1 MKDEILVGIDLGS
14 SRIRIAVGQVS
25 LSDNRRTSV
34 NIIGLT
40 ESPSNGFSKGC
51 ITSLEDAVS
60 AISSSLEQTER
71 LVGVPIQSALVGI
84 GGSHITASKAKGVI
98 GVSRPDGEIRKEDV
112 DRAIESA
119 RAGANPANMEIL
131 HLLPQRFTVD
141 GQKDIKDPIG
151 MQGIR
156 LEADVLVVQG
166 LTSHVKNITRAVF
179 RTRLDIDELVYAPLA
194 AAEAVLTSRQKEL
207 GVCVLCIGAST
218 SGLTVYEDGELLH
231 ATTIG
236 IGSDHITSDVAIG
249 LRVALDVAEVI
260 KRERGSAVPEDV
272 GRRDEIDVQEYGADQ
287 SEIVSIQYISEII
300 EARVEELLEKVEDE
314 LKKIDRSGMLPAGIV
329 FTGGGAKLSGL
340 IHVAKR
346 ILQLPAF
353 VGQAQV
359 QSSLPELA
367 HDPAYSTAVGLVQ
380 WGFESIRNQE
390 TFRPNW
396 NSGSHK
402 KGILQSIIGPI
413 KKIGKS
419 FMP

>member
-1 MKDEILVGIDLGS
+1 M
-14 SRIRIAVGQVS
+14 
-25 LSDNRRTSV
+25 
-34 NIIGLT
+34 
-40 ESPSNGFSKGC
+40 
-51 ITSLEDAVS
+51 
-60 AISSSLEQTER
+60 
-71 LVGVPIQSALVGI
+71 
-84 GGSHITASKAKGVI
+84 
-98 GVSRPDGEIRKEDV
+98 
-112 DRAIESA
+112 
-119 RAGANPANMEIL
+119 
-131 HLLPQRFTVD
+131 
-141 GQKDIKDPIG
+141 
-151 MQGIR
+151 
-156 LEADVLVVQG
+156 
-166 LTSHVKNITRAVF
+166 
-179 RTRLDIDELVYAPLA
+179 
-194 AAEAVLTSRQKEL
+194 
-207 GVCVLCIGAST
+207 
-218 SGLTVYEDGELLH
+218 H

-402 KGILQSIIGPI
+402 KEYYNLS
-413 KKIGKS
+413 S
-419 FMP
+419 VR